1 MSILSEL
8 RKSAP
13 SKIIDLFSAELS
25 SISENDNTVLNYF
38 SDTNEL
44 GNSVVWAGDEYLAYP
59 FEISGFEWD
68 GAGQLPTPRLRIGNL
83 GGTISEYNRRYDDL
97 LGLKVTRIRTM
108 VKYLDSVNFEGYDAI
123 NNPNVNPDAD
133 DTAQFPKEVYFID
146 RKVSENNS
154 VVEYDLVS
162 ALDISSIKLP
172 RRLVI
177 QNTCQWRYRGP
188 ECNYTGSAMF
198 TKLGVSTADST
209 LDVCGKRLSDCKI
222 RFGASST
229 LNYGAFPG
237 AGLFN

>member
-25 SISENDNTVLNYF
+25 SISENDTTVLNYF

-44 GNSVVWAGDEYLAYP
+44 GNNIWWAGDEFLAYP

-83 GGTISEYNRRYDDL
+83 GGTISEYNRLYDDL

-108 VKYLDSVNFEGYDAI
+108 LKYLDSVNFADGNE
-123 NNPNVNPDAD
+123 DAD

-177 QNTCQWRYRGP
+177 QNTCQWRYRGA

-198 TKLGVSTADST
+198 TKLGVSTTNSA